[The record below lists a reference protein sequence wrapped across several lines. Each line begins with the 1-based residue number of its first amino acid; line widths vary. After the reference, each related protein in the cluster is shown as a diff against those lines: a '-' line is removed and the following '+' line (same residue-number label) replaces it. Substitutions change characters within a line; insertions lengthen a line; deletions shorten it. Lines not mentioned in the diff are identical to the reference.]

1 MPRNTDA
8 SDEAIWK
15 NDKPAFLSKIAH
27 GIF

>member
-1 MPRNTDA
+1 MPHKIDA

-15 NDKPAFLSKIAH
+15 YDKPAFLSKIAH